1 MSFYRNIN
9 SFGKHFCDVLSKILK
24 KNIFA
29 TAALYILGLMHDLSL
44 TKFEIQIMELAMAIA
59 RKQNLQ
65 CWRGVKEVII
75 ILLSFY
81 LYWNNICSSFAVNK
95 C

>member
-9 SFGKHFCDVLSKILK
+9 SFGKKICDVLSKILR

-44 TKFEIQIMELAMAIA
+44 TKFEIQITELAIAIA
-59 RKQNLQ
+59 RKQNLH
-65 CWRGVKEVII
+65 CWKRTKKVII
-75 ILLSFY
+75 
-81 LYWNNICSSFAVNK
+81 
-95 C
+95 

>member
-24 KNIFA
+24 QKNIFA

-44 TKFEIQIMELAMAIA
+44 TKFEIQIMELAIAIA

-65 CWRGVKEVII
+65 CWKGLKR
-75 ILLSFY
+75 LS
-81 LYWNNICSSFAVNK
+81 SSY
-95 C
+95 

>member
-1 MSFYRNIN
+1 MSFYRDVN

-44 TKFEIQIMELAMAIA
+44 TKFELQIMELALAIA
-59 RKQNLQ
+59 RKHNLQ
-65 CWRGVKEVII
+65 CWKGVKR
-75 ILLSFY
+75 LS
-81 LYWNNICSSFAVNK
+81 SSYSISTFIGTIFLM
-95 C
+95 

>member
-1 MSFYRNIN
+1 MSFYRDVN

-44 TKFEIQIMELAMAIA
+44 TKFELQIMELA
-59 RKQNLQ
+59 
-65 CWRGVKEVII
+65 
-75 ILLSFY
+75 
-81 LYWNNICSSFAVNK
+81 
-95 C
+95 